1 MLNSP
6 VTVAPQPSAAPPG
19 GRRYE
24 AAGGQIRERSW
35 LANHEGHWDA
45 DVGVYRN
52 VDDRRERSIASM
64 VSHVTVRS
72 RSSRG
77 DVDREAEWIVDA
89 EATIAVAND
98 RHDVSER

>member
-1 MLNSP
+1 
-6 VTVAPQPSAAPPG
+6 
-19 GRRYE
+19 
-24 AAGGQIRERSW
+24 
-35 LANHEGHWDA
+35 
-45 DVGVYRN
+45 
-52 VDDRRERSIASM
+52 M